1 MNILIKLTCLI
12 GLVIAPILGDGHN
25 LNQNKVMNNSEVKE
39 CSADCK
45 MPCCATNP
53 GKDLTINVDVNQTS
67 SGSDSLA
74 SVLVTSLKDG
84 DTLTNKEN
92 NITGENPNMDSIVKA
107 EKSSAND

>member
-1 MNILIKLTCLI
+1 
-12 GLVIAPILGDGHN
+12 
-25 LNQNKVMNNSEVKE
+25 
-39 CSADCK
+39 
-45 MPCCATNP
+45 
-53 GKDLTINVDVNQTS
+53 LTINIDVNQTS